1 MLPQQRTELIAALD
15 ADDDIRAVTIALH
28 ICAHLARTNKRMEA
42 RIIRDAID
50 VHQSRVSAEK
60 EHRRKRLEIATAI
73 LAGHKYWEDHVAIE
87 AADRLMAENARKP
100 IPDGAIP

>member
-60 EHRRKRLEIATAI
+60 EYRRKRIEIAAVI
-73 LAGHKYWEDHVAIE
+73 MAGQKYIESLQAIE
-87 AADRLMAENARKP
+87 CADSLMAANASAP